1 MTYHDLVNVEEFAK
15 REYFNQERGW
25 VAFYCKDCKK
35 IVETTRPNTNWYTF
49 VCKECEGK
57 NVVIWTHEWLTDNY
71 KKR

>member
-15 REYFNQERGW
+15 REYFNEDRGW

-35 IVETTRPNTNWYTF
+35 LVETTRPDTNGYTF
-49 VCKECEGK
+49 VCKECEWK
-57 NVVIWTHEWLTDNY
+57 NIVIGTQEWLTDNY